1 MQAGLWYMQHKF
13 KEVKSEALRALE
25 LFEKLGATDD
35 AEVSRRVVEYI
46 DRDIRKAD
54 SDLATPET

>member
-1 MQAGLWYMQHKF
+1 MQHKF